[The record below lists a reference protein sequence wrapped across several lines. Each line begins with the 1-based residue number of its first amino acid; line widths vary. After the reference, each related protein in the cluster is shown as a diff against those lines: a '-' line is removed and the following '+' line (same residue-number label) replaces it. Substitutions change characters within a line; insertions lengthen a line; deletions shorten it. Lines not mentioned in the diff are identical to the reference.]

1 MMSLNF
7 SKDSWH
13 YKVAKFGTLRTYGGE
28 TDMCHYVRSFIW
40 GVVKGLVVG
49 VIIGA
54 LASLVLACE
63 GAFIGSFIA
72 AVMTGVWAF
81 EGFAVGGVII
91 NSIALGLVTIFG
103 TAYKYEQYRDANPRK
118 RKPPKPDGFV
128 KNAYRGWKD
137 KYCAKVKIERTAE
150 EKAEDAQRA
159 AYEAEWEAQCRAQEL
174 VAQATANSEVTP
186 ELEAHLD
193 EIIKDLDATDESQPK
208 S

>member
-1 MMSLNF
+1 MMPLNF

-13 YKVAKFGTLRTYGGE
+13 YKVAKFGTLRTYGDE

-40 GVVKGLVVG
+40 GVTKGLVVG

-91 NSIALGLVTIFG
+91 NSIALALAAFITIG
-103 TAYKYEQYRDANPRK
+103 YKYEQYREANPKK

-137 KYCAKVKIERTAE
+137 KYCAKVKIERSAE
-150 EKAEDAQRA
+150 EKAEDAEHA
-159 AYEAEWEAQCRAQEL
+159 ARVAEYLAQVAADDAAAQT
-174 VAQATANSEVTP
+174 VTNSEVTP
-186 ELEAHLD
+186 
-193 EIIKDLDATDESQPK
+193 DLDATDESQPK